1 MWTVHSQVPR
11 QKSTKSRAWCSFMT
25 WSTSRP
31 VPGIHFLRLDKAYL
45 KCDQSRAYVLAEPM
59 KAASMP
65 QRPFAS
71 FDVDRAQHSHYGST
85 RTDGR
90 MLSLTGQRPR
100 QRGPCGFKS
109 PTQRALSGSK
119 ITGC

>member
-71 FDVDRAQHSHYGST
+71 FDVDRAK
-85 RTDGR
+85 GR
-90 MLSLTGQRPR
+90 G
-100 QRGPCGFKS
+100 KEDHV
-109 PTQRALSGSK
+109 ALSRRLKEPCPDPRSQDVRRLFA
-119 ITGC
+119 